1 MQGPL
6 APKLLL
12 MFSKNQKQDTKM
24 VALGKRKETIL
35 VGKKSGIIS
44 IYSQIDLGHIH
55 FSTKI
60 LRVGGLNDTG
70 FLNQTKRNT
79 CNRETSRIV
88 QFFFFFWSACFN
100 IILSGHLLFL
110 QLLKRPTIIPI
121 TDEVFQR
128 YLFSNF
134 MI

>member
-44 IYSQIDLGHIH
+44 IYSQIYLGHIH

-88 QFFFFFWSACFN
+88 QFFFFFGLLVLISFLVGICFFYSFSKDR
-100 IILSGHLLFL
+100 LSYLSQMKYFKGTYS
-110 QLLKRPTIIPI
+110 PT
-121 TDEVFQR
+121 
-128 YLFSNF
+128 S
-134 MI
+134 